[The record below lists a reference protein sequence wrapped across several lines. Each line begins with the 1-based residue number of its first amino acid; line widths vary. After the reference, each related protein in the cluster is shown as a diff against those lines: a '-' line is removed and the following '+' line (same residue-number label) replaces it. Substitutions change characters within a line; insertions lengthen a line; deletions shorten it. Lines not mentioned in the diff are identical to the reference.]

1 MNGPSM
7 RITHPAAFVLEA
19 LDRGAAYGFDIMEL
33 TGLPSGTVYPIL
45 RRFEK
50 YGLVRSEWEDA
61 SKAREK
67 GRPRR
72 RNYALTPSGHE
83 ALAEAWRRLEAQRRL
98 FGGVLPERGS

>member
-1 MNGPSM
+1 MAPSI
-7 RITHPAAFVLEA
+7 RITHPAAFVLQA

-50 YGLVRSEWEDA
+50 HNLVSSEWEDA
-61 SKAREK
+61 SKAHEE

-72 RNYALTPSGHE
+72 RNYALTRAGRD
-83 ALAEAWRRLEAQRRL
+83 ALAEAWRRMEAQRRL
-98 FGGVLPERGS
+98 FGDVVPERGS